1 MSRPPARPR
10 YHHNVPR
17 RVVSPLVTALVAVGL
32 SGLVLVGSPVVPAGA
47 QEISVTRL
55 QRDIADNSAR
65 IDDLTRQARDAQ
77 ARADVLATDID
88 ATQTHLDQTRL
99 HAVALKEQIRS
110 RMAAIYITGRHGALP
125 VTDAQSFSDAA
136 SARHYGNDVTQIDR
150 SLQTELLQNAESLD
164 ADVAHLRDA
173 KAEADSQKAAS
184 LAARNQAEDL
194 LTRQKTLLAALDVIP
209 LMGTARLSARQMADW
224 YDSTGFVARLSDG
237 MTIRDLAGI
246 YLQEGADEG
255 VRGDLAFAQSILETG
270 YFRGATDNNYSG
282 LGACDSCS
290 GEPAF
295 PSPRDGVRAQIQLLK
310 NYGDPDST
318 TATLHHPPQ
327 ATWWGSDPGRAAHN
341 FDTFYA
347 KGRAQTWQAMGKG
360 NWATDPNYSAKV
372 IGIFIRMSV
381 FAADHA

>member
-1 MSRPPARPR
+1 
-10 YHHNVPR
+10 
-17 RVVSPLVTALVAVGL
+17 VTALVAVGL